1 MSAKNQCLVIFHPI
15 FSLISR
21 LVVPLALLIA
31 IATLL
36 LPLSD
41 TYLLASFNAPAA
53 QAGVVI
59 DSFTTPN
66 PYLLPNATNGNGAQV
81 EITSSDAIPGDN
93 GEWRYTGVDTDRT
106 DYSLDVSNGAFSLS
120 VPANGSKLDPAL
132 TWAGGPSGDGTPL
145 SFSPYVDLTAGGAD
159 SFRLVVTTPA
169 GQDDIVAAIVV
180 SSPDTI
186 NGYIFPGDLSQ
197 ALFTIPAG
205 LSAAE
210 IRIPFSSLLPIEGYF
225 PGSFTPADL
234 TEVSGLWIDFGQ
246 LGHRLTA
253 TSLSID
259 IIDTASSHVGPP
271 RNKEQCR
278 NGGWMNF
285 DLPRRFKNQGNCIQF
300 VNTGK

>member
-41 TYLLASFNAPAA
+41 TYLLASFSAPAA

-66 PYLLPNATNGNGAQV
+66 PYSLPDATNGNGAQV

-106 DYSLDVSNGAFSLS
+106 DYSLDVSNGVFSLS
-120 VPANGSKLDPAL
+120 VPANGTNLDPRL

-145 SFSPYVDLTAGGAD
+145 SFSPYIDLTAGGAD
-159 SFRLVVTTPA
+159 SFRLVMTTPA
-169 GQDDIVAAIVV
+169 GQEDIVAAIVV

-186 NGYIFPGDLSQ
+186 NGNIFPGNLSQ

-205 LSAAE
+205 ESAAE
-210 IRIPFSSLLPIEGYF
+210 IRIPFISLGYAG
-225 PGSFTPADL
+225 GSAPADL
-234 TEVSGLWIDFGQ
+234 TQVSGLWIDFGQ
-246 LGHRLTA
+246 FGGRLTA

-271 RNKEQCR
+271 RNREQCR

-285 DLPRRFKNQGNCIQF
+285 DLPRRFKNQGDCIQF